1 MMLARVTG
9 ILLKLSGDPPLLTQH
24 RTTSPNE
31 VAPQT
36 SKAPADSRRSRTS
49 SFVPLR
55 AVMVALVPIIAI
67 VAWGLPYYAA
77 PLAERLRSSYHDW
90 LKPSGVIGLA
100 AGFLAFALF
109 AFLWLYPLRKRLGKA
124 RFLGPI
130 PKWLDVHI
138 FAGVMVPI
146 LAALHAGFRFTGIIG
161 LGYFAMLVVAFSG
174 IVERYLYLRIPRSRT
189 GIELGREQVSSERRD
204 ILGSLVESTGL
215 DPRLL
220 TELLQPVRLNKR
232 FGVVGTLFQMMR
244 DDFDRRRAIRRVL
257 HELKQQPGHNNPAQ
271 LKRIRN
277 LARRELALG
286 QQLRLLEGTQRIFR
300 MWHAFHLPFAVTA
313 FIAVAIHVT
322 VAILF
327 GATWFGE

>member
-1 MMLARVTG
+1 
-9 ILLKLSGDPPLLTQH
+9 LLTKH
-24 RTTSPNE
+24 RAASPEAAPTTSP
-31 VAPQT
+31 
-36 SKAPADSRRSRTS
+36 SPADSRRSRTS
-49 SFVPLR
+49 AFVPLR
-55 AVMVALVPIIAI
+55 AVLIGLVPIFAI
-67 VAWGLPYYAA
+67 VAWGMPYYTA
-77 PLAERLRSSYHDW
+77 PLTERLRSSYHEW

-124 RFLGPI
+124 RWLGPI

-146 LAALHAGFRFTGIIG
+146 VAALHAGFRFTGIIG

-174 IVERYLYLRIPRSRT
+174 IFGRYLYQRIPRSRT
-189 GIELGREQVSSERRD
+189 GIELGREQVSSERRE

-215 DPRLL
+215 DPRHL
-220 TELLQPVRLNKR
+220 TELLQPVRMNKR
-232 FGVVGTLFQMMR
+232 FGILGTLFQMMR
-244 DDFDRRRAIRRVL
+244 DDFERRRAIRRVL
-257 HELKQQPGHNNPAQ
+257 RALKQQPGGSNPAQ
-271 LKRIRN
+271 LKRIRE

-286 QQLRLLEGTQRIFR
+286 QQLRLLEGTQRIFG

-322 VAILF
+322 VAIVF
-327 GATWFGE
+327 GVTWFGG